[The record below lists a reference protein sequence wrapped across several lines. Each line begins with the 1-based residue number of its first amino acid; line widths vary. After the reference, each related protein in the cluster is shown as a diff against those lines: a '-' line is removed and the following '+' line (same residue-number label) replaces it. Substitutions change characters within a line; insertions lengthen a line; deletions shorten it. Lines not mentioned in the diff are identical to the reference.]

1 MQTVHLFTVNIL
13 CRHVCYLSADI
24 MCSLECVNNKDS
36 HQLIA
41 DELFDKFRKID
52 EINSGVHLI
61 SSSYRRMNEC
71 GASCYLSG
79 RFYLPAAAAVI

>member
-13 CRHVCYLSADI
+13 CRHMCYFSADI

-41 DELFDKFRKID
+41 DKFRKMD

-61 SSSYRRMNEC
+61 SSSYRRTNEC